1 MYGKIWLCSRWPWKC
16 RKHWVYWDASG
27 GMECVI
33 MDARRFQR
41 LLCEVAK
48 LSPQQR
54 TALGRVLRGVDEGSE
69 AIAIAE
75 SRRSADAPCPH
86 CAHEHVQPW
95 GQSNGL
101 QRWRCKSCRKTFNAL
116 TGTPLAG
123 LRKRE
128 LWLEHGRALTDG
140 VSLRK
145 VAERCDISLSTAF
158 RWRHRH
164 LEAPRD
170 VQAAVL
176 AGIVEADETYFL
188 KSAKGSRKLIGR
200 AARTRGGTA
209 STRGLSQELL
219 PVLIARDRH
228 GATVAAPLADRSQS
242 ALAYHLEPVLTR
254 DALLVSDGAKAY
266 GALARR
272 LGLGHI
278 GLNISAGEHMRD
290 GVYHVQNVNSWA
302 SGLKSWMRRFKG
314 VATKN
319 MSTYLGWRR
328 LIEAHGAALSERTFV
343 AAAVGQSLP

>member
-1 MYGKIWLCSRWPWKC
+1 
-16 RKHWVYWDASG
+16 
-27 GMECVI
+27 

-41 LLCEVAK
+41 LLCEVAE
-48 LSPQQR
+48 LGARQR
-54 TALGRVLRGVDEGSE
+54 AALIRVLRGLDEGGE

-86 CAHEHVQPW
+86 CSHAHVQPW

-128 LWLEHGRALTDG
+128 LWLEHGRALADG

-145 VAERCDISLSTAF
+145 VAERCEVALSTAF

-170 VQAAVL
+170 VQAPVL

-188 KSAKGSRKLIGR
+188 KSAKGSRNLTGR
-200 AARTRGGTA
+200 RARTRGGTA
-209 STRGLSQELL
+209 STRGLSAELL

-228 GATVAAPLADRSQS
+228 GATVAAPLLDRSQS
-242 ALAYHLEPVLTR
+242 SLASHLEPVLTR
-254 DALLVSDGAKAY
+254 DALLVSDGAKATAHSL
-266 GALARR
+266 GVSALAM
-272 LGLGHI
+272 LGST
-278 GLNISAGEHMRD
+278 SALVSMCAM
-290 GVYHVQNVNSWA
+290 A
-302 SGLKSWMRRFKG
+302 S
-314 VATKN
+314 T
-319 MSTYLGWRR
+319 TC
-328 LIEAHGAALSERTFV
+328 RT
-343 AAAVGQSLP
+343 

>member
-1 MYGKIWLCSRWPWKC
+1 
-16 RKHWVYWDASG
+16 
-27 GMECVI
+27 

-41 LLCEVAK
+41 LLCVVAE
-48 LSPQQR
+48 LSERQR
-54 TALGRVLRGVDEGSE
+54 AALIRVLRGVGEGAE

-75 SRRSADAPCPH
+75 SRRPADAPCPH
-86 CAHEHVQPW
+86 CSHERVQPW
-95 GQSNGL
+95 GHSNGL

-128 LWLEHGRALTDG
+128 VWLEHGRALADG

-145 VAERCDISLSTAF
+145 VAERCDVALSTAF

-164 LEAPRD
+164 LKAPSE
-170 VQAAVL
+170 VQAPVL

-200 AARTRGGTA
+200 LARTRGGTA
-209 STRGLSQELL
+209 STPGLSEEHL

-228 GATVAAPLADRSQS
+228 GATVAAPLFDRSQS
-242 ALAYHLEPVLTR
+242 SLAYHLEPVLTR

-272 LGLGHI
+272 LGLGHV
-278 GLNISAGEHMRD
+278 GLNISAGEHVRD
-290 GVYHVQNVNSWA
+290 GIYHVQNVNSWA
-302 SGLKSWMRRFKG
+302 SGLKGWMRRFKG

-328 LIEAHGAALSERTFV
+328 IIEAHGVALSERTFV
-343 AAAVGQSLP
+343 AAAVGQALP